1 MKYIK
6 KHAVFIFFLIEALVI
21 GFFQTLGNTDKLWNY
36 VFAENIASGLLPY
49 RDFNLLQTPF
59 SCLVNALFLTIFG
72 HHVVVIEIL
81 GSVLFT
87 LICMRLYGL
96 CRELGATR
104 IASMIIPQV
113 FLYLFCYNVFFEYSC
128 LILFLQ
134 LCLLSAD
141 LIALRGQKKLW
152 DRPLYQ
158 LALGVAAGL
167 AILSKQT
174 YGVFVAGVSWLG
186 CLYTSVCLK
195 KTKKETGVLLA
206 ARTAGILIPCL
217 CFLFYLL
224 ITGTFADFWDMA
236 VAGISTFTSK
246 YSYLKLAQEGW
257 GEMAACV
264 GAPILIFVS
273 LIIGVRR
280 RKELY
285 GQTLLV
291 ILLYGAGGLIN
302 LYPLA
307 NSYHFSTTLIPF
319 LLLIPAL
326 LPASLWQKRPVC
338 LLGGTVVA
346 AALCFLV
353 VRIPYDVTSSNHLST
368 TLDQFEGVF
377 VSTSMEEDILEVTA
391 YVQDQQED
399 GMTVYILDNR
409 AASYFLPLHQYHK
422 YYDMF
427 LLGNLGTTP
436 PEELLEEACQED
448 VIFLVPNSEK
458 QEWQYPR
465 SAVNTLK
472 KELLYAGSVGDFDV
486 YRTKG

>member
-104 IASMIIPQV
+104 VASMIIPQV

-158 LALGVAAGL
+158 IALGVAAGL

-195 KTKKETGVLLA
+195 KTKKETGVLLS

-246 YSYLKLAQEGW
+246 YSYQKLAQEGW

-273 LIIGVRR
+273 LSSGGRR

-307 NSYHFSTTLIPF
+307 NS
-319 LLLIPAL
+319 
-326 LPASLWQKRPVC
+326 
-338 LLGGTVVA
+338 
-346 AALCFLV
+346 
-353 VRIPYDVTSSNHLST
+353 
-368 TLDQFEGVF
+368 
-377 VSTSMEEDILEVTA
+377 
-391 YVQDQQED
+391 
-399 GMTVYILDNR
+399 
-409 AASYFLPLHQYHK
+409 
-422 YYDMF
+422 
-427 LLGNLGTTP
+427 
-436 PEELLEEACQED
+436 
-448 VIFLVPNSEK
+448 
-458 QEWQYPR
+458 
-465 SAVNTLK
+465 
-472 KELLYAGSVGDFDV
+472 
-486 YRTKG
+486 